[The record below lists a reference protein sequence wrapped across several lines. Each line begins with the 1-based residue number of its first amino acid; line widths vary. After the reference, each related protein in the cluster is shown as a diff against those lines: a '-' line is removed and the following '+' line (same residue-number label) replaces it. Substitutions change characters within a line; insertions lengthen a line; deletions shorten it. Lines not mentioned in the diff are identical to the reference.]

1 MNILCD
7 LTLDKLT
14 DNDFLIIFTF
24 ENDYIL
30 KGDIYQDIHLVSQVL
45 NICEDP
51 DQRTIFI
58 NKSKHSKMSTNS

>member
-30 KGDIYQDIHLVSQVL
+30 KGDIHQDIHLVSQVL